1 MNLQEIKTQLDA
13 LNKAVTEIESEKP
26 EYTFT
31 KEQMER
37 FVLHMTETLIEAIK
51 SEIDHNWELDEDNIN
66 IDISSNYGRS
76 FEIDLNIDQRELRR
90 SIKDVIGSSYD
101 GIGIV
106 ALATA
111 VVVGMDE
118 VDNCYPA
125 IVNPTEPIVVTQ
137 D

>member
-1 MNLQEIKTQLDA
+1 MNLQEIKTQLEA

-101 GIGIV
+101 GIGI
-106 ALATA
+106 
-111 VVVGMDE
+111 MDE

>member
-1 MNLQEIKTQLDA
+1 MNLQEIKTQLEA

-37 FVLHMTETLIEAIK
+37 FVTHIVETLVEAIK

-101 GIGIV
+101 GIGI
-106 ALATA
+106 
-111 VVVGMDE
+111 MDE

>member
-13 LNKAVTEIESEKP
+13 LNKAVTEMETAKAEF
-26 EYTFT
+26 TFT
-31 KEQMER
+31 REQMER

-101 GIGIV
+101 GIGI
-106 ALATA
+106 
-111 VVVGMDE
+111 MDE